1 MVSWPESSCSS
12 PVTLK
17 QTFFPFLSPFSL
29 SLSAGIKGSGV
40 LRSDLGEYVIEERRL
55 QNTEIEK
62 QIHVFQKWASNR
74 ITFHI
79 TILQLLFYNM
89 WREYLN
95 SVNIYLKE
103 GKWHI
108 LLLKSLTVKL
118 INLTKYLIMYRSND
132 SSWRRHTAQSQ
143 TLGIKLHIKR
153 TIFKYEFCTS

>member
-55 QNTEIEK
+55 WNTEMKK

-74 ITFHI
+74 ITFFI

-95 SVNIYLKE
+95 SVNTYFKE
-103 GKWHI
+103 GKEVTHSVVKKFSSETHWPYQI
-108 LLLKSLTVKL
+108 LNHVWKQWFHLEE
-118 INLTKYLIMYRSND
+118 KYSTFSD
-132 SSWRRHTAQSQ
+132 TWGQTA
-143 TLGIKLHIKR
+143 
-153 TIFKYEFCTS
+153 Y